1 MTQALRLGRLEWEA
15 DWEMTTGKRL
25 EVTIQAVMEALGA
38 AAGLKTAGADGVVA
52 EMWRGSSM
60 LTKIRLA
67 QAFREHFQHGRQRRP
82 DSWSLLVLRLLEKE
96 AGAVYLSQYRRVAL
110 SSVLCKWFLRTVVVL
125 LRRWQRQQEPPRL
138 LNTWGYCK
146 GRTVS
151 SILFSVRDA
160 LFLARRWG
168 RPLYVLQ
175 GGVLEFF
182 VNLDHDLI
190 LQALEAMDTPKQSQA
205 AIAREYFDLEGV
217 ASIKDAKPTEIFPV
231 SKACRTGGVETPLL
245 SLDVLEAL
253 LGGPLEKCKQ
263 NGLGFRFSNV
273 ADESELLFNHLV
285 WADNLY
291 FFVSTFEHAQFI
303 AQLVTECLGRAGLR
317 WTRKSLQMVVAMGT
331 EDEGEE
337 LTVQCDAQGSMVFN
351 RLEATPSLGEMVDR
365 EGTTEPT
372 IDDQLRKGLW

>member
-1 MTQALRLGRLEWEA
+1 M
-15 DWEMTTGKRL
+15 KRC
-25 EVTIQAVMEALGA
+25 
-38 AAGLKTAGADGVVA
+38 
-52 EMWRGSSM
+52 W
-60 LTKIRLA
+60 
-67 QAFREHFQHGRQRRP
+67 
-82 DSWSLLVLRLLEKE
+82 
-96 AGAVYLSQYRRVAL
+96 
-110 SSVLCKWFLRTVVVL
+110 
-125 LRRWQRQQEPPRL
+125 
-138 LNTWGYCK
+138 
-146 GRTVS
+146 
-151 SILFSVRDA
+151 
-160 LFLARRWG
+160 
-168 RPLYVLQ
+168 
-175 GGVLEFF
+175 
-182 VNLDHDLI
+182 
-190 LQALEAMDTPKQSQA
+190 
-205 AIAREYFDLEGV
+205 
-217 ASIKDAKPTEIFPV
+217 
-231 SKACRTGGVETPLL
+231 
-245 SLDVLEAL
+245 
-253 LGGPLEKCKQ
+253 GGPLEKCKQ